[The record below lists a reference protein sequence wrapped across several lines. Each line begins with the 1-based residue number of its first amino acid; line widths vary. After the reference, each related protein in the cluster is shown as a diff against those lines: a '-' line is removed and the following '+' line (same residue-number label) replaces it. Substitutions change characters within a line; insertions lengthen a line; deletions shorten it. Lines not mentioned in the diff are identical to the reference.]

1 MSDRIYINADEAKIT
16 YKGFCKVDLEMYDGR
31 KFEDLEPR
39 RLFPLSG
46 LTKYITLL
54 SPEMKEVALIRDIG
68 QLMPESR
75 QAVEKCLDEYYM
87 IPKITA
93 ILDRKENKQEGSYTC
108 YLFEKGLDKI
118 LKKVGEECSETIIAA
133 KNGDN
138 KETVLEIS
146 DLIYHLF
153 VMMAQQGITV
163 DEVMEE
169 LAKRSQKTGNLKTFH
184 QVDKNT

>member
-1 MSDRIYINADEAKIT
+1 MAENNNELYELYQT
-16 YKGFCKVDLEMYDGR
+16 
-31 KFEDLEPR
+31 
-39 RLFPLSG
+39 
-46 LTKYITLL
+46 
-54 SPEMKEVALIRDIG
+54 
-68 QLMPESR
+68 
-75 QAVEKCLDEYYM
+75 
-87 IPKITA
+87 

-118 LKKVGEECSETIIAA
+118 LKKVGEECTETVIAA

-163 DEVMEE
+163 DEVMNE
-169 LAKRSQKTGNLKTFH
+169 LAKRSLKTGNLKQFH
-184 QVDKNT
+184 TVDKNT